1 MATSPNR
8 QTTARARGDDGSEL
22 VVHDSQTD
30 APIIPIGALERL
42 HEIRPD
48 KVDWVFEQSA
58 MEAQARRNEQRRVNT
73 LEFLAGIGLG
83 RLTTVVHA
91 HPTGGEAIKSAGEA
105 YLRTCVPGFFA
116 RLALA
121 WAKL

>member
-1 MATSPNR
+1 M
-8 QTTARARGDDGSEL
+8 
-22 VVHDSQTD
+22 V
-30 APIIPIGALERL
+30 
-42 HEIRPD
+42 
-48 KVDWVFEQSA
+48 
-58 MEAQARRNEQRRVNT
+58 
-73 LEFLAGIGLG
+73 AGIGLG